1 MTGEFDMS
9 AAVQALIDAYD
20 RLTSE
25 ERRQAVCEIL
35 RRETPADY
43 PPLDDE
49 TIDRIADES
58 FLEYDARES
67 VDVES

>member
-1 MTGEFDMS
+1 MS
-9 AAVQALIDAYD
+9 SAVQSLIDAFD
-20 RLTSE
+20 QLTSD
-25 ERRQAVCEIL
+25 ERREAAYEIL
-35 RRETPADY
+35 RRAQLTDH

-58 FLEYDARES
+58 FLEYDAREA

>member
-1 MTGEFDMS
+1 MS
-9 AAVQALIDAYD
+9 NAAIQNLLNDFD
-20 RLTSE
+20 RLTADE
-25 ERRQAVCEIL
+25 QREAVYAIL
-35 RRETPADY
+35 RRTSDLDL

-67 VDVES
+67 AGAEG